1 MATLDELFDTAETR
15 VRVAAATPSP
25 DRPAAATRDLDR
37 FLAALTGPLGLG
49 GEDAPQSP

>member
-1 MATLDELFDTAETR
+1 MATLDELFDTAGTR
-15 VRVAAATPSP
+15 LRMAAATPWP